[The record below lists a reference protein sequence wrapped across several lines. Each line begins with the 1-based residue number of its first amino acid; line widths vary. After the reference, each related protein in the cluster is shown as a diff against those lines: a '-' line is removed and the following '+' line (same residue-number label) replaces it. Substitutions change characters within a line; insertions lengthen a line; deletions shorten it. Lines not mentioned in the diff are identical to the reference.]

1 MMATVQSKGFPLAGL
16 LTNVNPQNLIKPI
29 GTDSYS
35 NYYATQTKLAASRP
49 YQLASSGGQ
58 PQITNSTHI
67 NTVNVNSN
75 PQSVDALNESIKRQ
89 SQRASTNAAFSS
101 SVNR

>member
-1 MMATVQSKGFPLAGL
+1 MGL
-16 LTNVNPQNLIKPI
+16 SDANNSI